1 VLRGMSDVAATLE
14 SLGASTDVAPEDLA
28 VASLAS
34 MPDSPDYDQQEA
46 VILAALHGRV
56 DAVVGLVGP
65 GFEGVVGGSPRGTLL
80 HFAAWEG
87 SAAVVQRLLELGA
100 DPVARSPAEYSTP
113 LAWCYLGS
121 SGDPGRDDVA
131 VARMLLDA
139 GAVYEERFAEVAG
152 GPLASLTP

>member
-1 VLRGMSDVAATLE
+1 DR
-14 SLGASTDVAPEDLA
+14 A
-28 VASLAS
+28 VASLGS
-34 MPDSPDYDQQEA
+34 MPESLDYDQQEA

-56 DAVVGLVGP
+56 DSFVAAVGP
-65 GFEGVVGGSPRGTLL
+65 VFEGVVGGAPRGTLL
-80 HFAAWEG
+80 HVAAWEG
-87 SAAVVQRLLELGA
+87 SADVAARLLELGA
-100 DPVARSPAEYSTP
+100 DPVASSPAEYSTP

-131 VARMLLDA
+131 VARILLDA